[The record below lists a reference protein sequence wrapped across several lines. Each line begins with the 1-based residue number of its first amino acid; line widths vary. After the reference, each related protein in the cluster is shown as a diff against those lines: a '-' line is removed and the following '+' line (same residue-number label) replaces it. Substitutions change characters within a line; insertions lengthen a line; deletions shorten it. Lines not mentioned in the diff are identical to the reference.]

1 MVTTSNTHNLNEIAA
16 RMQKVSLEVIQ
27 SNNELNKRIDKLVEL
42 FETAARN
49 VGISENNKSETESIR
64 ALSGKI
70 EDLLEQNKNL
80 AEGLLLLEK
89 YVRRKSAEFPSLE
102 GKPLPKL

>member
-1 MVTTSNTHNLNEIAA
+1 MVKSSGQELNEIAA
-16 RMQKVSLEVIQ
+16 KMQKVSLEVIQ
-27 SNNELNKRIDKLVEL
+27 SNNELNKRIDKLVGI

-49 VGISENNKSETESIR
+49 VGINDNNKSETESIKM
-64 ALSGKI
+64 LSEKI
-70 EDLLEQNKNL
+70 EDLLDQNKNL